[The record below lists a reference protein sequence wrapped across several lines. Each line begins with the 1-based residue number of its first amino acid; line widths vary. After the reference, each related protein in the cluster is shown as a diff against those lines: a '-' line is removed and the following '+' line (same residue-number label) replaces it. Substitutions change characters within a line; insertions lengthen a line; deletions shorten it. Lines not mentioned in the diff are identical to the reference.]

1 VPSGLEDSGFMPSGR
16 SRRDSWFKLVDWV
29 DDPQIR
35 SFAASGVALGR
46 RMRSRP
52 GKSALIGANPMNG
65 ESRSIRSWVRTCA
78 RQRAATVSAVTS
90 LRRGL
95 ARSACGI
102 RRAFFPS
109 ALPFPRFDST
119 RRYCRCA
126 GLAVHRRVVDQLTFR
141 RLAFRGLRSA
151 TNRDN

>member
-1 VPSGLEDSGFMPSGR
+1 MPSGR

-78 RQRAATVSAVTS
+78 RQRAATVSAV
-90 LRRGL
+90 LHFVAGWPDLL
-95 ARSACGI
+95 AELGGR
-102 RRAFFPS
+102 FFHR
-109 ALPFPRFDST
+109 LCPFLVST
-119 RRYCRCA
+119 P
-126 GLAVHRRVVDQLTFR
+126 
-141 RLAFRGLRSA
+141 
-151 TNRDN
+151 